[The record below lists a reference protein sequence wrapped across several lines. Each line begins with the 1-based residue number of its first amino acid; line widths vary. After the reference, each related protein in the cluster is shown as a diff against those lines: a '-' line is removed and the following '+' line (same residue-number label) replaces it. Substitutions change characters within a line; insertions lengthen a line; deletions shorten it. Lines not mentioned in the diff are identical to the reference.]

1 MQQETV
7 KFSIVFD
14 DMTAVIMTNKT
25 FQSITKEVFN
35 RCRELKISI
44 EFIALCCSSVPKQTR
59 LNSAYHIIIK
69 IHNNRERERERE
81 RECYTILLLIIQ

>member
-44 EFIALCCSSVPKQTR
+44 EFIALCCSSVPKEAR

-69 IHNNRERERERE
+69 IHNNRERERERV
-81 RECYTILLLIIQ
+81 CYKILLLIIQ